1 MKLTQFRPTDQRG
14 PRVEGSAALSEGEAL
29 QAFGSETEPA
39 PLPAADAARHK
50 ASGVTL
56 RIPPAT
62 ILPIAVAA
70 LIGATGGAAALR
82 AYQHIVLGRSNG
94 SLLIE
99 TTSPGVEVTV
109 AGAVVGRTPVSLSL
123 APGSYPVQLAGTG
136 TRRDFRVDVAS
147 GATIVRHVDL
157 PAAPEVSANAVGS
170 LLVQTEPARLAISV
184 DGVEKGTS
192 PLTVTGLAPG
202 EHQITVRAE
211 GTVIRRSVT
220 IQPNEHT
227 VLVVS
232 PVERSVPAAVA
243 NAAGGWLTVAS
254 PIALTIREGGKV
266 LGSTD
271 SERLMLP
278 AGEHTLELNNDALGF
293 QARRTVK
300 LEPGKTTA
308 LKVDPP
314 NGTLSINAQPW
325 AEVWVDGQRVGET
338 PIGRLAQPIGSHEIV
353 LRHPELGERRETVVV
368 TLRQPARLGVDMRRK

>member
-1 MKLTQFRPTDQRG
+1 MKLTHFRPTEQRG
-14 PRVEGSAALSEGEAL
+14 PRVEGSAALSEGEGL
-29 QAFGSETEPA
+29 QAFGSESDPAAEPA
-39 PLPAADAARHK
+39 EAARHK
-50 ASGVTL
+50 AVGIKL

-62 ILPIAVAA
+62 ILPIAIAA
-70 LIGATGGAAALR
+70 LVGATGGAAALR
-82 AYQHIVLGRSNG
+82 AYQHVMLGRSNG
-94 SLLIE
+94 SLRIE
-99 TTSPGVEVTV
+99 TTTPGVEVTV
-109 AGAVVGRTPVSLSL
+109 AGAVVGRTPIALAL

-136 TRRDFRVDVAS
+136 TRRDFTVDVPS
-147 GATIVRHVDL
+147 GATIIRHVDL
-157 PAAPEVSANAVGS
+157 PAAPVSANAVGS
-170 LLVQTEPARLAISV
+170 LLVQTEPARLTVSV

-192 PLTVTGLAPG
+192 PLTVNGLSPG
-202 EHQITVRAE
+202 EHQIAVRAD
-211 GTVIRRSVT
+211 GSVIRRTVT

-243 NAAGGWLTVAS
+243 SAAGGWLTVAS

-266 LGSTD
+266 IGSTD

-293 QARRTVK
+293 QAKRTVK
-300 LEPGKTTA
+300 LEPGKTAA

-314 NGTLSINAQPW
+314 NGTLSVNAQPW
-325 AEVWVDGQRVGET
+325 AEVWVDGQRIGET
-338 PIGRLAQPIGSHEIV
+338 PIGKLAQPIGSHEIV